1 MKYIFFYILIKS
13 ILNNSKIIIPVQ
25 YVINSSYDKNDI
37 ISIYDSYNTG
47 YLEAPIKVG
56 SNRISIKFKLTLD
69 SFSIIILNSSVSD
82 IPINYN
88 FNKSKTHQMF
98 SFKYRFKNE
107 PIKEGYCASDI
118 FHIKNLNDTEVRYR
132 FFIYPKNI
140 DKIVNEGIIGLGI
153 NNVKDYSF
161 PGYNLIH
168 QLKENKLINEYTIY
182 FSENE
187 TDNLIIGEIPEKSEP
202 NKFIK
207 NQTKNIFYTNFN
219 NSQFKYYLYIN
230 CIIFN
235 SIIIDSENFLLFDLS
250 TFFIEGTEKYKN
262 YVQNSF
268 FNNNKCHKGISKL
281 FGDIFYCDKN
291 VDISK
296 MPSLIFQIK
305 NIDYNI
311 TLDYQNLFILL
322 ENKLYFI
329 VNFPKNNNI
338 WKIGYYIIKKLN
350 IAFNQ
355 DKKTISFSKI
365 KKNEKEKDNN
375 KSSKIFVSFLF
386 LCIFLLVFI
395 FTILFL
401 FCLKLFIK
409 KEYSQDKYIEMQE
422 GLDSEIKANL

>member
-1 MKYIFFYILIKS
+1 MKYLFFYILIKS

-69 SFSIIILNSSVSD
+69 SFSVIILNSSVSD

-311 TLDYQNLFILL
+311 TLDYQNLFVLL
-322 ENKLYFI
+322 ENKYYFI
-329 VNFPKNNNI
+329 VNFKNNNTI

-355 DKKTISFSKI
+355 DKKIISFPKLI
-365 KKNEKEKDNN
+365 KEKKQKNN
-375 KSSKIFVSFLF
+375 YNNNLIIIF
-386 LCIFLLVFI
+386 IFLLIFLLIFI
-395 FTILFL
+395 LSILFL
-401 FCLKLFIK
+401 FCIKLLIK
-409 KEYSQDKYIEMQE
+409 KDKSEDKYLIEMQE
-422 GLDSEIKANL
+422 AIEPN

>member
-69 SFSIIILNSSVSD
+69 SFSVIILNSSVSD

-140 DKIVNEGIIGLGI
+140 DKIVNEGI
-153 NNVKDYSF
+153 KDYSF

-262 YVQNSF
+262 YVKNSF

-291 VDISK
+291 VDIPK

-365 KKNEKEKDNN
+365 KKNEKEKDKN